1 MEFEKKIIKVDDL
14 CERFDEKCSRRAVL
28 NDLAKKSKKTTGWFY
43 KYIYNIE
50 IISIAVISIILFILL
65 SCLND
70 SGLYVGKIL
79 NRLCFAEKNVYIF
92 YMIFLLFYTVIVL
105 VVMSVGEYFLG
116 EKILKEYSNLDKDN
130 YEKKYIF
137 LRKTSEMI
145 RDILEDDKNIS
156 EIEQFALKNAGY
168 EVSAFATAS
177 DFENALTK
185 EHPDLIIMDIMLPDR
200 DGLSVLKDVRAE
212 QSTAK
217 LPVIMVTAKTSEM
230 DKVKGLDQGADDYMT
245 KPFGIMELIS
255 RVKALLRRANVSGGS
270 HIYSF
275 DGITMDD
282 AKHQVLVDGQETEL
296 TYKEYQLL
304 KMLIQN
310 SGIVL
315 QRSQILDRVWGID
328 YEGESRTLDMHIK
341 TLRRKIGEKGNLIQT
356 VRNVGY
362 TMNYRKDK

>member
-1 MEFEKKIIKVDDL
+1 M
-14 CERFDEKCSRRAVL
+14 
-28 NDLAKKSKKTTGWFY
+28 
-43 KYIYNIE
+43 
-50 IISIAVISIILFILL
+50 
-65 SCLND
+65 
-70 SGLYVGKIL
+70 GKI
-79 NRLCFAEKNVYIF
+79 Y
-92 YMIFLLFYTVIVL
+92 
-105 VVMSVGEYFLG
+105 
-116 EKILKEYSNLDKDN
+116 
-130 YEKKYIF
+130 
-137 LRKTSEMI
+137 
-145 RDILEDDKNIS
+145 ILEDDKNIS

-177 DFENALTK
+177 DFENALTI